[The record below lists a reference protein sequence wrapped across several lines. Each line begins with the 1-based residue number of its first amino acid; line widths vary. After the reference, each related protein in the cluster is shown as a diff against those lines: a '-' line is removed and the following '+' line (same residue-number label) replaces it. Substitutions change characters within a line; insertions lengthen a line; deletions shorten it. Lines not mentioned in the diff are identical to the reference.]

1 MLRLESVC
9 RSVRARRARIAHK
22 GAERCRTDS
31 AARRAAEIAPRST
44 ASPQWPSAARGAA
57 AARRRTSRPRRRR
70 APAAALEVLPTDDP
84 ATAAWKQ
91 EIAEITKGTHPT
103 LVAELEKHEAALA
116 QSNESARR
124 IHARQRSIIEK
135 LYECDAKQA
144 EDEFTAQ
151 LEFAKARIIDS
162 LEKKAAKGS
171 SNPGAF
177 GRSRPNGAANGAAG
191 GSGEPAEK
199 RPRRRRAASACSP
212 RRRPRCSP
220 PT

>member
-1 MLRLESVC
+1 M
-9 RSVRARRARIAHK
+9 
-22 GAERCRTDS
+22 AERRS
-31 AARRAAEIAPRST
+31 GRRG
-44 ASPQWPSAARGAA
+44 GAA
-57 AARRRTSRPRRRR
+57 ADEPPAAPPGP

-151 LEFAKARIIDS
+151 LEFAKARIVDS

-171 SNPGAF
+171 R
-177 GRSRPNGAANGAAG
+177 GRGQEQRSSRHRECAPP
-191 GSGEPAEK
+191 SRRLPLPDSR
-199 RPRRRRAASACSP
+199 RPRRGQTREAQNKSLR
-212 RRRPRCSP
+212 
-220 PT
+220 

>member
-1 MLRLESVC
+1 M
-9 RSVRARRARIAHK
+9 
-22 GAERCRTDS
+22 AERRS
-31 AARRAAEIAPRST
+31 GRRG
-44 ASPQWPSAARGAA
+44 GAA
-57 AARRRTSRPRRRR
+57 ADEPPAAPPGP

-151 LEFAKARIIDS
+151 LEFAKARIVDS

-171 SNPGAF
+171 LF
-177 GRSRPNGAANGAAG
+177 C
-191 GSGEPAEK
+191 K
-199 RPRRRRAASACSP
+199 
-212 RRRPRCSP
+212 
-220 PT
+220 